1 MSNLPR
7 ITIVMPSY
15 NQSQYIEESIQS
27 ILDQDYPSL
36 EFMILDGGSSDG
48 SQEIIQRYARD
59 LAFWQSQPDKGQTD
73 ALIQGFERATGDLLG
88 WVNSDDVLLPG
99 ALQSIAQAY
108 GSNPE
113 CGLFGGNFVIID
125 KVGRIIRCIRLPA
138 QAALFARHGLFAFCQ
153 PGSFFKRQDYQA
165 VGGLNADFYSV
176 MDADLYFRMILNGT
190 RYAHINKYIAGFRIH
205 EMSKTMAESDKYDQE
220 NKLLQHRIWPK
231 MKSNLAWQFFYRAWQ
246 VINQNYLRMSIE
258 TLLAHNR
265 HWREWAGT

>member
-48 SQEIIQRYARD
+48 SQEIIQRYARH

-108 GSNPE
+108 GSHPE
-113 CGLFGGNFVIID
+113 CGLFGGNIVTID
-125 KVGRIIRCIRLPA
+125 SSWTNPPIQAESRSCDVLCPA
-138 QAALFARHGLFAFCQ
+138 R
-153 PGSFFKRQDYQA
+153 P
-165 VGGLNADFYSV
+165 VADFS
-176 MDADLYFRMILNGT
+176 
-190 RYAHINKYIAGFRIH
+190 AG
-205 EMSKTMAESDKYDQE
+205 
-220 NKLLQHRIWPK
+220 
-231 MKSNLAWQFFYRAWQ
+231 
-246 VINQNYLRMSIE
+246 
-258 TLLAHNR
+258 
-265 HWREWAGT
+265 